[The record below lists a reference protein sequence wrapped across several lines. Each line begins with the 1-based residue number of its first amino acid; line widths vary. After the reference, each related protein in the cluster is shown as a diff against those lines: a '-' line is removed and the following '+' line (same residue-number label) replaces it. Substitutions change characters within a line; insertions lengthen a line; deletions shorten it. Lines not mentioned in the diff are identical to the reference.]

1 MKKRNI
7 ITIIL
12 LIYLGIMA
20 YIGWPNYIDEGRY
33 WEYAGIIAGT
43 LVAIFALRYVQG
55 KKEKMRNFIKKNQKK
70 RHIIQIQK
78 NNISTY

>member
-43 LVAIFALRYVQG
+43 LVAIFALRYEQC
-55 KKEKMRNFIKKNQKK
+55 KKEKMRNYYKEESEKKTHNTDSKK
-70 RHIIQIQK
+70 
-78 NNISTY
+78 

>member
-43 LVAIFALRYVQG
+43 LVAIFVLLYVQG
-55 KKEKMRNFIKKNQKK
+55 KKEKMRNYYKEESEKKTHNTDSKK
-70 RHIIQIQK
+70 
-78 NNISTY
+78 

>member
-12 LIYLGIMA
+12 LIYL
-20 YIGWPNYIDEGRY
+20 
-33 WEYAGIIAGT
+33 EYAGIIAGT

-55 KKEKMRNFIKKNQKK
+55 KKEKMRNYYKEESEKKTHNTDSKK
-70 RHIIQIQK
+70 
-78 NNISTY
+78 

>member
-20 YIGWPNYIDEGRY
+20 YIGWPNYINEGRY

-55 KKEKMRNFIKKNQKK
+55 KKEKMRNYYKEESEKKTHNTDSKK
-70 RHIIQIQK
+70 
-78 NNISTY
+78 

>member
-55 KKEKMRNFIKKNQKK
+55 KKEKMRNYYKKESEKK
-70 RHIIQIQK
+70 THNTDSK
-78 NNISTY
+78 K

>member
-20 YIGWPNYIDEGRY
+20 YIGWSNYIDEGRY

-55 KKEKMRNFIKKNQKK
+55 KKEKMRNYYKEESEKKTHNTDSKK
-70 RHIIQIQK
+70 
-78 NNISTY
+78 

>member
-55 KKEKMRNFIKKNQKK
+55 KKEKMLNYYKEESEKKTHNTDSKK
-70 RHIIQIQK
+70 
-78 NNISTY
+78 

>member
-20 YIGWPNYIDEGRY
+20 YIGWPNYIYEGRY

-55 KKEKMRNFIKKNQKK
+55 KKEKMRNYYKEESEKKTHNTDSKK
-70 RHIIQIQK
+70 
-78 NNISTY
+78 

>member
-1 MKKRNI
+1 MKQRNI

-55 KKEKMRNFIKKNQKK
+55 KKEKMRNYYKEESEKKTHNTDSKK
-70 RHIIQIQK
+70 
-78 NNISTY
+78 

>member
-1 MKKRNI
+1 MKKSNL

-12 LIYLGIMA
+12 LIYLGVMA

-55 KKEKMRNFIKKNQKK
+55 KKEKMRNYYKEESEKKTHNTDSKK
-70 RHIIQIQK
+70 
-78 NNISTY
+78 

>member
-20 YIGWPNYIDEGRY
+20 YIGWPNYIGEGRY
-33 WEYAGIIAGT
+33 REYAGIIAGT

-55 KKEKMRNFIKKNQKK
+55 KKEKMREYYKEKSEKKAHNTDPKK
-70 RHIIQIQK
+70 
-78 NNISTY
+78 

>member
-33 WEYAGIIAGT
+33 WEYAG
-43 LVAIFALRYVQG
+43 RYFSCYFCTPVRTRQ
-55 KKEKMRNFIKKNQKK
+55 KRKNAQLL
-70 RHIIQIQK
+70 
-78 NNISTY
+78 

>member
-55 KKEKMRNFIKKNQKK
+55 QKEKMRNYYKEESEKKTHNTDSKK
-70 RHIIQIQK
+70 
-78 NNISTY
+78 

>member
-43 LVAIFALRYVQG
+43 LVAIFALRDVQG
-55 KKEKMRNFIKKNQKK
+55 KKEKMRNYYKEESEKKTHNTDSKK
-70 RHIIQIQK
+70 
-78 NNISTY
+78 

>member
-20 YIGWPNYIDEGRY
+20 YIGWSNYIDEGRY

-55 KKEKMRNFIKKNQKK
+55 KKEKMRNYYKEKSEKKTHNTDSKK
-70 RHIIQIQK
+70 
-78 NNISTY
+78 

>member
-7 ITIIL
+7 ITITL

-55 KKEKMRNFIKKNQKK
+55 KKEKMRNYYKEESEKKTHNTDSKK
-70 RHIIQIQK
+70 
-78 NNISTY
+78 

>member
-55 KKEKMRNFIKKNQKK
+55 KNSNYYKEESEKKTHNTDSKK
-70 RHIIQIQK
+70 
-78 NNISTY
+78 

>member
-12 LIYLGIMA
+12 LIYLGILA
-20 YIGWPNYIDEGRY
+20 YLGRPNYIDEGRY

-55 KKEKMRNFIKKNQKK
+55 KKEKMRNYYKEESEKKTHNTDSKK
-70 RHIIQIQK
+70 
-78 NNISTY
+78 

>member
-43 LVAIFALRYVQG
+43 LVAISALRYVQG
-55 KKEKMRNFIKKNQKK
+55 KKEKMRNYYKEESEKKTHNTDSKK
-70 RHIIQIQK
+70 
-78 NNISTY
+78 

>member
-55 KKEKMRNFIKKNQKK
+55 KKEKMRNYYKEESEKKTHNTDSKK
-70 RHIIQIQK
+70 
-78 NNISTY
+78 

>member
-43 LVAIFALRYVQG
+43 LIAIFALRYVQG
-55 KKEKMRNFIKKNQKK
+55 KKEKMRNYYKEESEKKTHNTDSKK
-70 RHIIQIQK
+70 
-78 NNISTY
+78 

>member
-12 LIYLGIMA
+12 LIYLDIMA

-55 KKEKMRNFIKKNQKK
+55 KKEKMRNYYKEKSEKKTHNTDSKK
-70 RHIIQIQK
+70 
-78 NNISTY
+78 

>member
-7 ITIIL
+7 ITIII

-55 KKEKMRNFIKKNQKK
+55 KKEKMRNYYKEESEKKTHNTDSKK
-70 RHIIQIQK
+70 
-78 NNISTY
+78 

>member
-55 KKEKMRNFIKKNQKK
+55 KKDKMRNYYKEESEKKTHNTDSKK
-70 RHIIQIQK
+70 
-78 NNISTY
+78 

>member
-7 ITIIL
+7 ITLIL

-55 KKEKMRNFIKKNQKK
+55 KKEKMRNYYKEETEKKTHNTDSKK
-70 RHIIQIQK
+70 
-78 NNISTY
+78 